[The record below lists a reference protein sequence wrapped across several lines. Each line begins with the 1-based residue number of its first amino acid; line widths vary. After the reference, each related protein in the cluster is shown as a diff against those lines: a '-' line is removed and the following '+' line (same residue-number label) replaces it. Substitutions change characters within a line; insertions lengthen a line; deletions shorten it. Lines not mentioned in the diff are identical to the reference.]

1 MELQNE
7 QNEYNDSNNYKDSG
21 SINLKERSL
30 KTKIPWVYNE
40 QTSTWMQIHEQEI
53 VLKVDT

>member
-21 SINLKERSL
+21 SINLKETSV

-40 QTSTWMQIHEQEI
+40 QTST
-53 VLKVDT
+53 

>member
-21 SINLKERSL
+21 SINLKERSV

-40 QTSTWMQIHEQEI
+40 QTST
-53 VLKVDT
+53 